1 MFLVGIGCVS
11 AEDIDE
17 IGTLSSS
24 DVVGDAISLDYDV
37 GGAAVEN
44 DVSTDSAD
52 DDVISDVEPTR
63 STDTWGN
70 FKSEVENTGIN
81 TVKLNQS
88 NIAPSTSSSD
98 QITLNHDVTIV
109 GGYGYYIGHADWS
122 SSPKYNYIP
131 FITSG
136 NNLNVK
142 FENVTFQYLSDNIL
156 MKLMGNGN
164 YTFKNCVFDHINATG
179 DHQSVLWLYYGY
191 ALIDNCTF
199 TNCKCSFGAVT
210 NYYTSWGTAVNNARM
225 TVKDSTFRNNYATIE
240 PGAINNCGKL
250 IVYDSTFENNRAA
263 QWAGAI
269 HTHSNANTTIV
280 RSKFR
285 NNIAGWNGGA
295 LYTYSHLT
303 VIDSN
308 FTGNEAH
315 QTSGGAIAASSYMSK
330 PYLTVVNC
338 EFNENN
344 ASGSGGAIS
353 FGSSTLTVENSRF
366 NNNIASSG
374 NGGAISTSSSTSTIT
389 NCEFED
395 NVASGN
401 GGAISSGTATSTISD
416 CEFKYNSAS
425 GYGGAIYAENKGR
438 LTVDNSDFIYNT
450 ANKGLA
456 IAYCNSNSNAAYLT
470 YTNNRFVGPNNGAG
484 SVYISG
490 NVVVVSNNNTNDDI
504 SNYTEPEN
512 DTNGSGSVVPIPGT
526 APIGTQ
532 LWNTSLSGALGGT
545 PLVIGDRIYVPNGH
559 SIYCLNITNGN
570 LLWNVSSNYIGY
582 LEWDNFHDLGLH
594 NGVLIAPC
602 DGDKLYFFNATN
614 GNQIQPTSNIIQ
626 GSSLYAPL
634 VVGNTIY
641 ISSEYGYGDNNEYWI
656 AVINYNNG
664 VYSYAGSILNIPGV
678 SYGTHALISAPI
690 LWNNYLWVNTI
701 NGLMRIDLTTGV
713 SSVVLENT
721 VGKIVN
727 GGDYLYVLTG
737 NNHICSV
744 DASGDVV
751 KHIIVPGDV
760 GSTLAINSDN
770 TVLYT
775 VNANGNIYAARTTD
789 SSATFIKKVNPVSSA
804 LTVGDDGILYVGD
817 DAGILWA
824 FNITPLLLGWDYNIA
839 WAYNLTSMAYGCILF
854 DNNVVYVGTND
865 SFYAFNCSIA
875 NNIIQLNNVI
885 QLRNNQK
892 VFFNELLGVSSFD
905 SMLTTD
911 VTDTA
916 LTMNTFSTSNTI
928 YELVN
933 DNYEFSTNNVYIGY
947 NGAAVNNIIIRP
959 KDGKKVIITFKHQTG
974 IMFAMGT
981 NITLENI
988 IFTGQLRSSNNG
1000 LIKFVWDCEVT
1011 LKNCTFENFVN
1022 TEDAAESNLIMMY
1035 HAGNNIGA
1043 KAVNFEDCKFVNC
1056 SASGNIIKVFDM
1068 TQSVNIKDC
1077 TFDNVSSKMNN
1088 LFNFE
1093 ANTEWE
1099 NNTILNSNVNT
1110 TIVVSGSNNLLGA
1123 SFEVLPGTLIVGK
1136 EGSIVAKLVDVN
1148 GNLIKAEGLKFKI
1161 NEDYVDPTSFDSTT
1175 GLYTYKFIPTNVGTI
1190 SVSAKC
1196 SSIDDLEATDV
1207 DVLVKSVTDLIV
1219 NCSDSGVYGSEFKVN
1234 ATLDSTISGENITFT
1249 VFNSTNDPVKSV
1261 NTTITNGFASYSFTD
1276 LPAGDYSVV
1285 ANYAGGTSFAP
1296 AVSDSKAFTIAQADS
1311 RVEIEVLNDIIH
1323 VGDAINVK
1331 AIVPTG
1337 ATGNVTF
1344 RLEGSKTVNVGE
1356 VATFDGLSA
1365 GNYTIYA
1372 VYNGDA
1378 NYKAS
1383 NEANVEI
1390 EVVKYDLNLTITADN
1405 INYGEVL
1412 VVKVHTNSNFTGG
1425 IFVYIG
1431 ESKQGAP
1438 IFNGEGNATFAN
1450 LTAAEYFI
1458 TANFTGDDFFYAD
1471 SANTTATVKGV
1482 EVPADKALNTNVPA
1496 NSKSPTFSIKLD
1508 KDATGNFTVSVDNG
1522 KIVKTVSL
1530 KDGSASITVDNLAV
1544 GSHQVTV
1551 SYSGDGKYAP
1561 ITQNTTLTI
1570 KEPAKTP
1577 TKVTPKATKIVAKK
1591 KTFKAKV
1598 KVKKYTITLKSGK
1611 TLLKKVKVTLK
1622 VKGKTYKATTNK
1634 KGKATFKIKNLKK
1647 KGTYKAVIKFKG
1659 NKNYKA
1665 SSKKVKIKVKK

>member
-1 MFLVGIGCVS
+1 MINKKILISLICIMFLVGIGCVS

-24 DVVGDAISLDYDV
+24 DVVGDAISLDDDV

-70 FKSEVENTGIN
+70 FKAEVENTGIS

-164 YTFKNCVFDHINATG
+164 YIFKNCVFDHINATG

-199 TNCKCSFGAVT
+199 TNCNCSFGAVT

-280 RSKFR
+280 RSNFR

-308 FTGNEAH
+308 FTGNEAYL
-315 QTSGGAIAASSYMSK
+315 TSGGAIAASSYMSK

-338 EFNENN
+338 EFNDNY
-344 ASGSGGAIS
+344 AVGSGGAIS

-366 NNNIASSG
+366 NNNIASSE
-374 NGGAISTSSSTSTIT
+374 NGGAIST
-389 NCEFED
+389 
-395 NVASGN
+395 
-401 GGAISSGTATSTISD
+401 GTATSTISN
-416 CEFKYNSAS
+416 CEFKYNEAS
-425 GYGGAIYAENKGR
+425 GMGGAVYGSDKGR
-438 LTVDNSDFIYNT
+438 LTVDHCIFVYNT
-450 ANKGLA
+450 ANINYGLA
-456 IAYCNSNSNAAYLT
+456 IAYYYTGNSNTAAYLT
-470 YTNNRFVGPNNGAG
+470 YTNNNFTGPNNGAG
-484 SVYISG
+484 SVYVY
-490 NVVVVSNNNTNDDI
+490 NNKVVVTQSNNTNEDI

-512 DTNGSGSVVPIPGT
+512 DTNGSGSVVSIPGN
-526 APIGTQ
+526 APIGNQ

-641 ISSEYGYGDNNEYWI
+641 ISSEYGYGVNNEYWI

-664 VYSYAGSILNIPGV
+664 VYSYAGSILNISGV

-701 NGLMRIDLTTGV
+701 NGLMRVNLTTGA
-713 SSVVLENT
+713 SSVVLTNA
-721 VGKIVN
+721 VGKIVD
-727 GGDYLYVLTG
+727 GGNYLYVLTG

-744 DASGDVV
+744 DASGNVV

-760 GSTLAINSDN
+760 GSTLAINNDN
-770 TVLYT
+770 TILYT
-775 VNANGNIYAARTTD
+775 VNANGNIYAAETTD
-789 SSATFIKKVNPVSSA
+789 SVATFIYKVNPVSSA
-804 LTVGDDGILYVGD
+804 LTVGADGYLYVGD

-824 FNITPLLLGWDYNIA
+824 FNIVQSMFGFEISIA
-839 WAYNLTSMAYGCILF
+839 WAYNLTSMAQGMILF
-854 DNNVVYVGTND
+854 NNNIIYTGTNET
-865 SFYAFNCSIA
+865 FYAFYTSPNNINSL
-875 NNIIQLNNVI
+875 NNIIQSNNY
-885 QLRNNQK
+885 QTRE
-892 VFFNELLGVSSFD
+892 FNELLGSSVD
-905 SMLTTD
+905 NILTEIIN
-911 VTDTA
+911 VTDET
-916 LTMNTFSTSNTI
+916 LSSSTFSNSDTI

-933 DNYEFSTNNVYIGY
+933 ENYYFNTVLSSGLLIGSDGR
-947 NGAAVNNIIIRP
+947 NAINNIIIRA
-959 KDGKKVIITFKHQTG
+959 KNGNKVRITLTNDNPQG
-974 IMFAMGT
+974 IWIVMGN
-981 NITLENI
+981 NITIENI
-988 IFTGQLRSSNNG
+988 IFTGASIINQDIFCVSMNAN
-1000 LIKFVWDCEVT
+1000 VT
-1011 LKNCTFENFVN
+1011 IKNCTFENFAN
-1022 TEDAAESNLIMMY
+1022 TAANRNLILVGQVNPNRPS
-1035 HAGNNIGA
+1035 AVGA
-1043 KAVNFEDCKFVNC
+1043 TFENCQFTNC
-1056 SASGNIIKVFDM
+1056 SALNYFFKISKIN
-1068 TQSVNIKDC
+1068 SVNIKNC
-1077 TFDNVSSKMNN
+1077 TFDNVSSINAYPFYFEDVNVDWENNNIINSNSKTIFDIGGSDNN
-1088 LFNFE
+1088 LFNV
-1093 ANTEWE
+1093 NLNILTE
-1099 NNTILNSNVNT
+1099 S
-1110 TIVVSGSNNLLGA
+1110 
-1123 SFEVLPGTLIVGK
+1123 LIVGE
-1136 EGSIVAKLVDVN
+1136 EGSIVAELVDDN
-1148 GNLIKAEGLKFKI
+1148 GNRIKSDKLKLSIDGISETPTF
-1161 NEDYVDPTSFDSTT
+1161 DPNT
-1175 GLYTYKFIPTNVGTI
+1175 GLYTSSKFTPTGNEVSVGAECSNIDPFNFETVYIP
-1190 SVSAKC
+1190 
-1196 SSIDDLEATDV
+1196 
-1207 DVLVKSVTDLIV
+1207 VKSTTDLVI
-1219 NCSDSGVYGSEFKVN
+1219 NCSDSGVYGTEFKVN
-1234 ATLDSTISGENITFT
+1234 STLNSTITGENITFT
-1249 VFNSTNDPVKSV
+1249 VFNSTNDLVKSV
-1261 NTTITNGFASYSFTD
+1261 NTTITNGFASYSFAD
-1276 LPAGDYSVV
+1276 LPAGDYTVV
-1285 ANYAGGTSFAP
+1285 ADYVGGTSFAP
-1296 AVSDSKAFTIAQADS
+1296 VSDSKAFTITQADS
-1311 RVEIEVLNDIIH
+1311 SIEINVLNDIIH
-1323 VGDAINVK
+1323 VGDKINVK
-1331 AIVPTG
+1331 AVVPTG

-1344 RLEGSKTVNVGE
+1344 RLENSKTVNVSE

-1365 GNYTIYA
+1365 GNYTIFA
-1372 VYNGDA
+1372 IYNGDA

-1390 EVVKYDLNLTITADN
+1390 EVVKYNLNLTITADN

-1412 VVKVHTNSNFTGG
+1412 VVKVHTNANYTGG

-1482 EVPADKALNTNVPA
+1482 EVPADKALNINVPA

-1561 ITQNTTLTI
+1561 ITQNTTVTI
-1570 KEPAKTP
+1570 KEPAKP
-1577 TKVTPKATKIVAKK
+1577 ASKVTKKATKIVAKK

-1665 SSKKVKIKVKK
+1665 TSKKVKIKVKK

>member
-24 DVVGDAISLDYDV
+24 DVVGDAISLDDDV

-70 FKSEVENTGIN
+70 FKAEVENTGIS

-164 YTFKNCVFDHINATG
+164 YIFKNCVFDHINATG

-199 TNCKCSFGAVT
+199 TNCNCSFGAVT

-280 RSKFR
+280 RSNFR

-308 FTGNEAH
+308 FTGNEAYL
-315 QTSGGAIAASSYMSK
+315 TSGGAIAASSYMSK

-338 EFNENN
+338 EFNDNY
-344 ASGSGGAIS
+344 AVGSGGAIS

-366 NNNIASSG
+366 NNNIASSE
-374 NGGAISTSSSTSTIT
+374 NGGAIST
-389 NCEFED
+389 
-395 NVASGN
+395 
-401 GGAISSGTATSTISD
+401 GTATSTISN
-416 CEFKYNSAS
+416 CEFKYNEAS
-425 GYGGAIYAENKGR
+425 GMGGAVYGSDKGR
-438 LTVDNSDFIYNT
+438 LTVDHCIFVYNT
-450 ANKGLA
+450 ANINYGLA
-456 IAYCNSNSNAAYLT
+456 IAYYYTGNSNTAAYLT
-470 YTNNRFVGPNNGAG
+470 YTNNNFTGPNNGAG
-484 SVYISG
+484 SVYVY
-490 NVVVVSNNNTNDDI
+490 NNKVVVTQSNNTNEDI

-512 DTNGSGSVVPIPGT
+512 DTNGSGSVVSIPGN
-526 APIGTQ
+526 APIGNQ

-641 ISSEYGYGDNNEYWI
+641 ISSEYGYGVNNEYWI

-664 VYSYAGSILNIPGV
+664 VYSYAGSILNISGV

-701 NGLMRIDLTTGV
+701 NGLMRVNLTTGA
-713 SSVVLENT
+713 SSVVLTNA
-721 VGKIVN
+721 VGKIVD
-727 GGDYLYVLTG
+727 GGNYLYVLTG

-744 DASGDVV
+744 DASGNVV

-760 GSTLAINSDN
+760 GSTLAINNDN
-770 TVLYT
+770 TILYT
-775 VNANGNIYAARTTD
+775 VNANGNIYAAETTD
-789 SSATFIKKVNPVSSA
+789 SVATFIYKVNPVSSA
-804 LTVGDDGILYVGD
+804 LTVGADGYLYVGD

-824 FNITPLLLGWDYNIA
+824 FNIVQSMFGFEISIA
-839 WAYNLTSMAYGCILF
+839 WAYNLTSMAQGMILF
-854 DNNVVYVGTND
+854 NNNIIYTGTNET
-865 SFYAFNCSIA
+865 FYAFYTSPNNINSL
-875 NNIIQLNNVI
+875 NNIIQSNNY
-885 QLRNNQK
+885 QTRE
-892 VFFNELLGVSSFD
+892 FNELLGSSVD
-905 SMLTTD
+905 NILTEIIN
-911 VTDTA
+911 VTDET
-916 LTMNTFSTSNTI
+916 LSSSTFSNSDTI

-933 DNYEFSTNNVYIGY
+933 ENYYFNTVLSSGLLIGSDGR
-947 NGAAVNNIIIRP
+947 NAINNIIIRA
-959 KDGKKVIITFKHQTG
+959 KNGNKVRITLTNDNPQG
-974 IMFAMGT
+974 IWIVMGN
-981 NITLENI
+981 NITIENI
-988 IFTGQLRSSNNG
+988 IFTGASIINQDIFCVSMNAN
-1000 LIKFVWDCEVT
+1000 VT
-1011 LKNCTFENFVN
+1011 IKNCTFENFAN
-1022 TEDAAESNLIMMY
+1022 TAANRNLILVGQVNPNRPS
-1035 HAGNNIGA
+1035 AVGA
-1043 KAVNFEDCKFVNC
+1043 TFENCQFTNC
-1056 SASGNIIKVFDM
+1056 SALNYFFKISKIN
-1068 TQSVNIKDC
+1068 SVNIKNC
-1077 TFDNVSSKMNN
+1077 TFDNVSSINAYPFYFEDVNVDWENNNIINSNSKTIFDIGGSDNN
-1088 LFNFE
+1088 LFNV
-1093 ANTEWE
+1093 NLNILTE
-1099 NNTILNSNVNT
+1099 S
-1110 TIVVSGSNNLLGA
+1110 
-1123 SFEVLPGTLIVGK
+1123 LIVGE
-1136 EGSIVAKLVDVN
+1136 EGSIVAELVDDN
-1148 GNLIKAEGLKFKI
+1148 GNRIKSDKLKLSIDGISETPTF
-1161 NEDYVDPTSFDSTT
+1161 DPNT
-1175 GLYTYKFIPTNVGTI
+1175 GLYTSSKFTPTGNEVSVGAECSNIDPFNFETVYIP
-1190 SVSAKC
+1190 
-1196 SSIDDLEATDV
+1196 
-1207 DVLVKSVTDLIV
+1207 VKSTTDLVI
-1219 NCSDSGVYGSEFKVN
+1219 NCSDSGVYGTEFKVN
-1234 ATLDSTISGENITFT
+1234 STLNSTITGENITFT
-1249 VFNSTNDPVKSV
+1249 VFNSTNDLVKSV
-1261 NTTITNGFASYSFTD
+1261 NTTITNGFASYSFAD
-1276 LPAGDYSVV
+1276 LPAGDYTVV
-1285 ANYAGGTSFAP
+1285 ADYVGGTSFAP
-1296 AVSDSKAFTIAQADS
+1296 VSDSKAFTITQADS
-1311 RVEIEVLNDIIH
+1311 SIEINVLNDIIH

-1331 AIVPTG
+1331 AVVPTG

-1344 RLEGSKTVNVGE
+1344 RLENSKTVNVSE

-1365 GNYTIYA
+1365 GNYTIFA
-1372 VYNGDA
+1372 IYNGDA

-1390 EVVKYDLNLTITADN
+1390 EVVKYNLNLTITADN

-1412 VVKVHTNSNFTGG
+1412 VVKVHTNANYTGG

-1482 EVPADKALNTNVPA
+1482 EVPADKALNINVPA

-1561 ITQNTTLTI
+1561 ITQNTTVTI
-1570 KEPAKTP
+1570 KEPAKP
-1577 TKVTPKATKIVAKK
+1577 ASKVTKKATKIVAKK

-1665 SSKKVKIKVKK
+1665 TSKKVKIKVKK

>member
-1 MFLVGIGCVS
+1 MINKKILISLICIMFLVGIGCVS

-24 DVVGDAISLDYDV
+24 DVVGDAISLDDDV

-70 FKSEVENTGIN
+70 FKAEVENTGIS

-164 YTFKNCVFDHINATG
+164 YIFKNCVFDHINATG

-199 TNCKCSFGAVT
+199 TNCNCSFGAVT

-280 RSKFR
+280 RSNFR

-308 FTGNEAH
+308 FTGNEAYL
-315 QTSGGAIAASSYMSK
+315 TSGGAIAASSYMSK

-338 EFNENN
+338 EFNDNY
-344 ASGSGGAIS
+344 AVGSGGAIS

-366 NNNIASSG
+366 NNNIASSE
-374 NGGAISTSSSTSTIT
+374 NGGAIST
-389 NCEFED
+389 
-395 NVASGN
+395 
-401 GGAISSGTATSTISD
+401 GTATSTISN
-416 CEFKYNSAS
+416 CEFKYNEAS
-425 GYGGAIYAENKGR
+425 GMGGAVYGSDKGR
-438 LTVDNSDFIYNT
+438 LTVDHCIFVYNT
-450 ANKGLA
+450 ANINYGLA
-456 IAYCNSNSNAAYLT
+456 IAYYYTGNSNTAAYLT
-470 YTNNRFVGPNNGAG
+470 YTNNNFTGPNNGAG
-484 SVYISG
+484 SVYVY
-490 NVVVVSNNNTNDDI
+490 NNKVVVTQSNNTNEDI

-512 DTNGSGSVVPIPGT
+512 DTNGSGSVVSIPGN
-526 APIGTQ
+526 APIGNQ

-641 ISSEYGYGDNNEYWI
+641 ISSEYGYGVNNEYWI

-664 VYSYAGSILNIPGV
+664 VYSYAGSILNISGV

-701 NGLMRIDLTTGV
+701 NGLMRVNLTTGA
-713 SSVVLENT
+713 SSVVLTNA
-721 VGKIVN
+721 VGKIVD
-727 GGDYLYVLTG
+727 GGNYLYVLTG

-744 DASGDVV
+744 DASGNVV

-760 GSTLAINSDN
+760 GSTLAINNDN
-770 TVLYT
+770 TILYT
-775 VNANGNIYAARTTD
+775 VNANGNIYAAETTD
-789 SSATFIKKVNPVSSA
+789 SVATFIYKVNPVSSA
-804 LTVGDDGILYVGD
+804 LTVGADGYLYVGD

-824 FNITPLLLGWDYNIA
+824 FNIVQSMFGFEISIA
-839 WAYNLTSMAYGCILF
+839 WAYNLTSMAQGMILF
-854 DNNVVYVGTND
+854 NNNIIYTGTNET
-865 SFYAFNCSIA
+865 FYAFYTSPNNINSL
-875 NNIIQLNNVI
+875 NNIIQSNNY
-885 QLRNNQK
+885 QTRE
-892 VFFNELLGVSSFD
+892 FNELLGSSVD
-905 SMLTTD
+905 NILTEIIN
-911 VTDTA
+911 VTDET
-916 LTMNTFSTSNTI
+916 LSSSTFSNSDTI

-933 DNYEFSTNNVYIGY
+933 ENYYFNTVLSSGLLIGSDGR
-947 NGAAVNNIIIRP
+947 NAINNIIIRA
-959 KDGKKVIITFKHQTG
+959 KNGNKVRITLTNDNPQG
-974 IMFAMGT
+974 IWIVMGN
-981 NITLENI
+981 NITIENI
-988 IFTGQLRSSNNG
+988 IFTGASIINQDIFCVSMNAN
-1000 LIKFVWDCEVT
+1000 VT
-1011 LKNCTFENFVN
+1011 IKNCTFENFAN
-1022 TEDAAESNLIMMY
+1022 TAANRNLILVGQVNPNRPS
-1035 HAGNNIGA
+1035 AVGA
-1043 KAVNFEDCKFVNC
+1043 TFENCQFTNC
-1056 SASGNIIKVFDM
+1056 SALNYFFKISKIN
-1068 TQSVNIKDC
+1068 SVNIKNC
-1077 TFDNVSSKMNN
+1077 TFDNVSSINAYPFYFEDVNVDWENNNIINSNSKTIFDIGGSDNN
-1088 LFNFE
+1088 LFNV
-1093 ANTEWE
+1093 NLNILTE
-1099 NNTILNSNVNT
+1099 S
-1110 TIVVSGSNNLLGA
+1110 
-1123 SFEVLPGTLIVGK
+1123 LIVGE
-1136 EGSIVAKLVDVN
+1136 EGSIVAELVDDN
-1148 GNLIKAEGLKFKI
+1148 GNRIKSDKLKLSIDGISETPTF
-1161 NEDYVDPTSFDSTT
+1161 DPNT
-1175 GLYTYKFIPTNVGTI
+1175 GLYTSSKFTPTGNEVSVGAECSNIDPFNFETVYIP
-1190 SVSAKC
+1190 
-1196 SSIDDLEATDV
+1196 
-1207 DVLVKSVTDLIV
+1207 VKSTTDLVI
-1219 NCSDSGVYGSEFKVN
+1219 NCSDSGVYGTEFKVN
-1234 ATLDSTISGENITFT
+1234 STLNSTITGENITFT
-1249 VFNSTNDPVKSV
+1249 VFNSTNDLVKSV
-1261 NTTITNGFASYSFTD
+1261 NTTITNGFASYSFAD
-1276 LPAGDYSVV
+1276 LPAGDYTVV
-1285 ANYAGGTSFAP
+1285 ADYVGGTSFAP
-1296 AVSDSKAFTIAQADS
+1296 VSDSKAFTITQADS
-1311 RVEIEVLNDIIH
+1311 SIEINVLNDIIH

-1331 AIVPTG
+1331 AVVPTG

-1344 RLEGSKTVNVGE
+1344 RLENSKTVNVSE

-1365 GNYTIYA
+1365 GNYTIFA
-1372 VYNGDA
+1372 IYNGDA

-1390 EVVKYDLNLTITADN
+1390 EVVKYNLNLTITADN

-1412 VVKVHTNSNFTGG
+1412 VVKVHTNANYTGG

-1482 EVPADKALNTNVPA
+1482 EVPADKALNINVPA

-1561 ITQNTTLTI
+1561 ITQNTTVTI
-1570 KEPAKTP
+1570 KEPAKP
-1577 TKVTPKATKIVAKK
+1577 ASKVTKKATKIVAKK

-1665 SSKKVKIKVKK
+1665 TSKKVKIKVKK

>member
-1 MFLVGIGCVS
+1 MINKKILISLICIMFLVGIGCVS

-24 DVVGDAISLDYDV
+24 DVVGDAISLDDDV

-70 FKSEVENTGIN
+70 FKAEVENTGIS

-164 YTFKNCVFDHINATG
+164 YIFKNCVFDHINATG

-199 TNCKCSFGAVT
+199 TNCNCSFGAVT

-280 RSKFR
+280 RSNFR

-308 FTGNEAH
+308 FTGNEAYL
-315 QTSGGAIAASSYMSK
+315 TSGGAIAASSYMSK

-338 EFNENN
+338 EFNDNY
-344 ASGSGGAIS
+344 AVGSGGAIS

-366 NNNIASSG
+366 NNNIASSE
-374 NGGAISTSSSTSTIT
+374 NGGAIST
-389 NCEFED
+389 
-395 NVASGN
+395 
-401 GGAISSGTATSTISD
+401 GTATSTISN
-416 CEFKYNSAS
+416 CEFKYNEAS
-425 GYGGAIYAENKGR
+425 GMGGAVYGSDKGR
-438 LTVDNSDFIYNT
+438 LTVDHCIFVYNT
-450 ANKGLA
+450 ANINYGLA
-456 IAYCNSNSNAAYLT
+456 IAYYYTGNSNTAAYLT
-470 YTNNRFVGPNNGAG
+470 YTNNNFTGPNNGAG
-484 SVYISG
+484 SVYVY
-490 NVVVVSNNNTNDDI
+490 NNKVVVTQSNNTNEDI

-512 DTNGSGSVVPIPGT
+512 DTNGSGSVVSIPGN
-526 APIGTQ
+526 APIGNQ

-641 ISSEYGYGDNNEYWI
+641 ISSEYGYGVNNEYWI

-664 VYSYAGSILNIPGV
+664 VYSYAGSILNISGV

-701 NGLMRIDLTTGV
+701 NGLMRVNLTTGA
-713 SSVVLENT
+713 SSVVLTNA
-721 VGKIVN
+721 VGKIVD
-727 GGDYLYVLTG
+727 GGNYLYVLTG

-744 DASGDVV
+744 DASGNVV

-760 GSTLAINSDN
+760 GSTLAINNDN
-770 TVLYT
+770 TILYT
-775 VNANGNIYAARTTD
+775 VNANGNIYAAETTD
-789 SSATFIKKVNPVSSA
+789 SVATFIYKVNPVSSA
-804 LTVGDDGILYVGD
+804 LTVGADGYLYVGD

-824 FNITPLLLGWDYNIA
+824 FNIVQSMFGFEISIA
-839 WAYNLTSMAYGCILF
+839 WAYNLTSMAQGMILF
-854 DNNVVYVGTND
+854 NNNIIYTGTNET
-865 SFYAFNCSIA
+865 FYAFYTSPNNINSL
-875 NNIIQLNNVI
+875 NNIIQSNNY
-885 QLRNNQK
+885 QTRE
-892 VFFNELLGVSSFD
+892 FNELLGSSVD
-905 SMLTTD
+905 NILTEIIN
-911 VTDTA
+911 VTDET
-916 LTMNTFSTSNTI
+916 LSSSTFSNSDTI

-933 DNYEFSTNNVYIGY
+933 ENYYFNTVLSSGLLIGSDGR
-947 NGAAVNNIIIRP
+947 NAINNIIIRA
-959 KDGKKVIITFKHQTG
+959 KNGNKVRITLTNDNPQG
-974 IMFAMGT
+974 IWIVMGN
-981 NITLENI
+981 NITIENI
-988 IFTGQLRSSNNG
+988 IFTGASIINQDIFCVSMNAN
-1000 LIKFVWDCEVT
+1000 VT
-1011 LKNCTFENFVN
+1011 IKNCTFENFAN
-1022 TEDAAESNLIMMY
+1022 TAANRNLILVGQVNPNRPS
-1035 HAGNNIGA
+1035 AVGA
-1043 KAVNFEDCKFVNC
+1043 TFENCQFTNC
-1056 SASGNIIKVFDM
+1056 SALNYFFKISKIN
-1068 TQSVNIKDC
+1068 SVNIKNC
-1077 TFDNVSSKMNN
+1077 TFDNVSSINAYPFYFEDVNVDWENNNIINSNSKTIFDIGGSDNN
-1088 LFNFE
+1088 LFNV
-1093 ANTEWE
+1093 NLNILTE
-1099 NNTILNSNVNT
+1099 S
-1110 TIVVSGSNNLLGA
+1110 
-1123 SFEVLPGTLIVGK
+1123 LIVGE
-1136 EGSIVAKLVDVN
+1136 EGSIVAELVDDN
-1148 GNLIKAEGLKFKI
+1148 GNRIKSDKLKLSIDGISETPTF
-1161 NEDYVDPTSFDSTT
+1161 DPNT
-1175 GLYTYKFIPTNVGTI
+1175 GLYTSSKFTPTGNEVSVGAECSNIDPFNFETVYIP
-1190 SVSAKC
+1190 
-1196 SSIDDLEATDV
+1196 
-1207 DVLVKSVTDLIV
+1207 VKSTTDLVI
-1219 NCSDSGVYGSEFKVN
+1219 NCSDSGVYGTEFKVN
-1234 ATLDSTISGENITFT
+1234 STLNSTITGENITFT
-1249 VFNSTNDPVKSV
+1249 VFNSTNDLVKSV
-1261 NTTITNGFASYSFTD
+1261 NTTITNGFASYSFAD
-1276 LPAGDYSVV
+1276 LPAGDYTVV
-1285 ANYAGGTSFAP
+1285 ADYVGGTSFAP
-1296 AVSDSKAFTIAQADS
+1296 VSDSKAFTITQADS
-1311 RVEIEVLNDIIH
+1311 SIEINVLNDIIH

-1331 AIVPTG
+1331 AVVPTG

-1344 RLEGSKTVNVGE
+1344 RLTVNVSE

-1365 GNYTIYA
+1365 GNYTIFA
-1372 VYNGDA
+1372 IYNGDA

-1390 EVVKYDLNLTITADN
+1390 EVVKYNLNLTITADN

-1412 VVKVHTNSNFTGG
+1412 VVKVHTNANYTGG

-1482 EVPADKALNTNVPA
+1482 EVPADKALNINVPA

-1561 ITQNTTLTI
+1561 ITQNTTVTI
-1570 KEPAKTP
+1570 KEPAKP
-1577 TKVTPKATKIVAKK
+1577 ASKVTKKATKIVAKK

-1665 SSKKVKIKVKK
+1665 TSKKVKIKVKK

>member
-1 MFLVGIGCVS
+1 MINKKILISLICIMFLVGIGCVS

-24 DVVGDAISLDYDV
+24 DVVGDAISLDDDV

-70 FKSEVENTGIN
+70 FKAEVENTGIS

-164 YTFKNCVFDHINATG
+164 YIFKNCVFDHINATG

-199 TNCKCSFGAVT
+199 TNCNCSFGAVT

-280 RSKFR
+280 RSNFR

-308 FTGNEAH
+308 FTGNEAYL
-315 QTSGGAIAASSYMSK
+315 TSGGAIAASSYMSK

-338 EFNENN
+338 EFNDNY
-344 ASGSGGAIS
+344 AVGSGGAIS

-366 NNNIASSG
+366 NNNIASSE
-374 NGGAISTSSSTSTIT
+374 NGGAIST
-389 NCEFED
+389 
-395 NVASGN
+395 
-401 GGAISSGTATSTISD
+401 GTATSTISN
-416 CEFKYNSAS
+416 CEFKYNEAS
-425 GYGGAIYAENKGR
+425 GMGGAVYGSDKGR
-438 LTVDNSDFIYNT
+438 LTVDHCIFVYNT
-450 ANKGLA
+450 ANINYGLA
-456 IAYCNSNSNAAYLT
+456 IAYYYTGNSNTAAYLT
-470 YTNNRFVGPNNGAG
+470 YTNNNFTGPNNGAG
-484 SVYISG
+484 SVYVY
-490 NVVVVSNNNTNDDI
+490 NNKVVVTQSNNTNEDI

-512 DTNGSGSVVPIPGT
+512 DTNGSGSVVSIPGN
-526 APIGTQ
+526 APIGNQ

-614 GNQIQPTSNIIQ
+614 GNQIQSTSNIIQ

-634 VVGNTIY
+634 VVGNSIY
-641 ISSEYGYGDNNEYWI
+641 ISSEYGYGVNNEYWI

-664 VYSYAGSILNIPGV
+664 VYSYAGSILNISGV

-701 NGLMRIDLTTGV
+701 NGLMRVNLTTGA
-713 SSVVLENT
+713 SSVVLTNA
-721 VGKIVN
+721 VGKIVD
-727 GGDYLYVLTG
+727 GGNYLYVLTG

-744 DASGDVV
+744 DASGNVV

-760 GSTLAINSDN
+760 GSTLAINNDN
-770 TVLYT
+770 TILYT
-775 VNANGNIYAARTTD
+775 VNANGNIYAAETTD
-789 SSATFIKKVNPVSSA
+789 SVATFIYKVNPVSSA
-804 LTVGDDGILYVGD
+804 LTVGADGYLYVGD

-824 FNITPLLLGWDYNIA
+824 FNIVQSMFGFEISIA
-839 WAYNLTSMAYGCILF
+839 WAYNLTSMAQGMILF
-854 DNNVVYVGTND
+854 NNNIIYTGTNET
-865 SFYAFNCSIA
+865 FYAFYTSPNNINSL
-875 NNIIQLNNVI
+875 NNIIQSNNY
-885 QLRNNQK
+885 QTRE
-892 VFFNELLGVSSFD
+892 FNELLGSSVD
-905 SMLTTD
+905 NILTEIIN
-911 VTDTA
+911 VTDET
-916 LTMNTFSTSNTI
+916 LSSSTFSNSDTI

-933 DNYEFSTNNVYIGY
+933 ENYYFNTVLSSGLLIGSDGR
-947 NGAAVNNIIIRP
+947 NAINNIIIRA
-959 KDGKKVIITFKHQTG
+959 KNGNKVRITLTNDNPQG
-974 IMFAMGT
+974 IWIVMGN
-981 NITLENI
+981 NITIENI
-988 IFTGQLRSSNNG
+988 IFTGASIINQDIFCVSMNAN
-1000 LIKFVWDCEVT
+1000 VT
-1011 LKNCTFENFVN
+1011 IKNCTFENFAN
-1022 TEDAAESNLIMMY
+1022 TAANRNLILVGQVNPNRPS
-1035 HAGNNIGA
+1035 AVGA
-1043 KAVNFEDCKFVNC
+1043 TFENCQFTNC
-1056 SASGNIIKVFDM
+1056 SALNYFFKISKIN
-1068 TQSVNIKDC
+1068 SVNIKNC
-1077 TFDNVSSKMNN
+1077 TFDNVSSINAYPFYFEDVNVDWENNNIINSNSKTIFDIGGSDNN
-1088 LFNFE
+1088 LFNV
-1093 ANTEWE
+1093 NLNILTE
-1099 NNTILNSNVNT
+1099 S
-1110 TIVVSGSNNLLGA
+1110 
-1123 SFEVLPGTLIVGK
+1123 LIVGE
-1136 EGSIVAKLVDVN
+1136 EGSIVAELVDDN
-1148 GNLIKAEGLKFKI
+1148 GNRIKSDKLKLSIDGISETPTF
-1161 NEDYVDPTSFDSTT
+1161 DPNT
-1175 GLYTYKFIPTNVGTI
+1175 GLYTSSKFTPTGNEVSVGAECSNIDPFNFETVYIP
-1190 SVSAKC
+1190 
-1196 SSIDDLEATDV
+1196 
-1207 DVLVKSVTDLIV
+1207 VKSTTDLVI
-1219 NCSDSGVYGSEFKVN
+1219 NCSDSGVYGTEFKVN
-1234 ATLDSTISGENITFT
+1234 STLNSTITGENITFT
-1249 VFNSTNDPVKSV
+1249 VFNSTNDLVKSV
-1261 NTTITNGFASYSFTD
+1261 NTTITNGFASYSFAD
-1276 LPAGDYSVV
+1276 LPAGDYTVV
-1285 ANYAGGTSFAP
+1285 ADYVGGTSFAP
-1296 AVSDSKAFTIAQADS
+1296 VSDSKAFTITQADS
-1311 RVEIEVLNDIIH
+1311 SIEINVLNDIIH

-1331 AIVPTG
+1331 AVVPTG

-1344 RLEGSKTVNVGE
+1344 RLENSKTVNVSE

-1365 GNYTIYA
+1365 GNYTIFA
-1372 VYNGDA
+1372 IYNGDA

-1390 EVVKYDLNLTITADN
+1390 EVVKYNLNLTITADN

-1412 VVKVHTNSNFTGG
+1412 VVKVHTNANYTGG

-1482 EVPADKALNTNVPA
+1482 EVPADKALNINVPA

-1561 ITQNTTLTI
+1561 ITQNTTVTI
-1570 KEPAKTP
+1570 KEPAKP
-1577 TKVTPKATKIVAKK
+1577 ASKVTKKATKIVAKK

-1665 SSKKVKIKVKK
+1665 TSKKVKIKVKK